1 MSFALSKE
9 QKMVQKT
16 AREFARKELAEKA
29 AYRDQNQEYP
39 KDSLQKM
46 AELGLLGMLVPE
58 EYSGEDMDTVS
69 YALALSEIA
78 YACASTA
85 VIMSVHNSICCG
97 SLVRFGSQEQKEKFL
112 VPMARGD
119 FIASFALSEPEAGSD
134 PASMTTTAS
143 KGHGEYILNGTK
155 RWISGGT
162 TSELFIILAKTD
174 PEAGHKGVSAFLV
187 TRDMPGFKTGRKEDK
202 MGLRASDTTDLILD
216 NCHVPAENLLGQEG
230 EGFKIAMSGLD
241 DGRIGIAAQSLG
253 VGQAA
258 LDLSVKYAK
267 QRVQFGQPIAEN
279 QGLRWMIAD
288 MALDVEAARSLIFSA
303 AAKKDRGERC
313 SKEVSMAKLYASEM
327 ANRVTAQAVQIHG
340 GYGYTK
346 EFEVERLYRDARVFT
361 IYEGTSQ
368 IQKIVIANEV
378 LGDKKKKKK

>member
-1 MSFALSKE
+1 DK
-9 QKMVQKT
+9 
-16 AREFARKELAEKA
+16 
-29 AYRDQNQEYP
+29 
-39 KDSLQKM
+39 
-46 AELGLLGMLVPE
+46 
-58 EYSGEDMDTVS
+58 
-69 YALALSEIA
+69 
-78 YACASTA
+78 
-85 VIMSVHNSICCG
+85 
-97 SLVRFGSQEQKEKFL
+97 
-112 VPMARGD
+112 
-119 FIASFALSEPEAGSD
+119 
-134 PASMTTTAS
+134 
-143 KGHGEYILNGTK
+143 EYILNGTK
-155 RWISGGT
+155 RWISGGA

-174 PEAGHKGVSAFLV
+174 PDAGHKGISAFLV

-216 NCHVPAENLLGQEG
+216 SCRVPAENLLGQEG

-267 QRVQFGQPIAEN
+267 QRVQFGKPIAEN

-303 AAKKDRGERC
+303 AAKKDRGEKC
-313 SKEVSMAKLYASEM
+313 SKEASMAKLYASEM
-327 ANRVTAQAVQIHG
+327 ANRVTGQAVQIHG

-346 EFEVERLYRDARVFT
+346 EFAVERLYRDARVFT

-368 IQKIVIANEV
+368 IQKIVIANEL
-378 LGDKKKKKK
+378 LGGKKKKK

>member
-1 MSFALSKE
+1 MSFALSQE

-29 AYRDQNQEYP
+29 ALRDQNQEYP
-39 KDSLQKM
+39 ADSLQKM

-58 EYSGEDMDTVS
+58 EYSGENMDTVS

-97 SLVRFGSQEQKEKFL
+97 SLVRFGTQEQKQKYL
-112 VPMARGD
+112 VPMAQGD

-143 KGHGEYILNGTK
+143 KEDNEYILNGTK
-155 RWISGGT
+155 RWISGGA

-174 PEAGHKGVSAFLV
+174 PDAGHKGISAFLV

-216 NCHVPAENLLGQEG
+216 SCRVPAENLLGQEG

-267 QRVQFGQPIAEN
+267 QRVQFGKPIAEN

-303 AAKKDRGERC
+303 AAKKDRGEKC
-313 SKEVSMAKLYASEM
+313 SKEASMAKLYASEM
-327 ANRVTAQAVQIHG
+327 ANRVTGQAVQIHG

-346 EFEVERLYRDARVFT
+346 EFAVERLYRDARVFT

-368 IQKIVIANEV
+368 IQKIVIANEL
-378 LGDKKKKKK
+378 LGGKKKKK

>member
-1 MSFALSKE
+1 MSLALSKE
-9 QKMVQKT
+9 QKLVQKT

-29 AYRDQNQEYP
+29 AERDQNQEYP
-39 KDSLQKM
+39 ADSLKKM

-78 YACASTA
+78 YSCASTA

-97 SLVRFGSQEQKEKFL
+97 SLVRFGTQEQKQKYL
-112 VPMARGD
+112 VPMAQGD

-134 PASMTTTAS
+134 PASMSSTAS
-143 KGHGEYILNGTK
+143 KGDKEYILNGTK
-155 RWISGGT
+155 RWISGGA

-202 MGLRASDTTDLILD
+202 MGLRASDTTDIILD
-216 NCHVPAENLLGQEG
+216 NCRVPAENLLGREG

-241 DGRIGIAAQSLG
+241 DGRLGIAAQSLG

-258 LDLSVKYAK
+258 LDHSVKYAK
-267 QRVQFGQPIAEN
+267 QREQFGKPIAEN

-288 MALDVEAARSLIFSA
+288 MAMDVEAARSLLFSA

-313 SKEVSMAKLYASEM
+313 SKEASMAKLYASEM
-327 ANRVTAQAVQIHG
+327 ANRVTGQAVQIHG

-378 LGDKKKKKK
+378 LGDKKKKK

>member
-1 MSFALSKE
+1 MSFALNKQ
-9 QKMVQKT
+9 QKMVQQT
-16 AREFARKELAEKA
+16 AREFARKELAPKA
-29 AYRDQNQEYP
+29 AQRDQDQEYP
-39 KDSLQKM
+39 ADSLEKM

-58 EYSGEDMDTVS
+58 KYSGQNMDTVS
-69 YALALSEIA
+69 YALALAEIA

-97 SLVRFGSQEQKEKFL
+97 SLVRFGSQEQKQKYL
-112 VPMARGD
+112 LPMAQGEY
-119 FIASFALSEPEAGSD
+119 IASFALSEPEAGSD
-134 PASMTTTAS
+134 AASMSTTAS
-143 KGHGEYILNGTK
+143 KEDQKYLLNGTK
-155 RWISGGT
+155 RWISGGA

-174 PEAGHKGVSAFLV
+174 PEVGHKGVSAFLV
-187 TRDMPGFKTGRKEDK
+187 SRDMPGFKTGRKEDK

-216 NCHVPAENLLGQEG
+216 NCRVPAENLLGQEG

-267 QRVQFGQPIAEN
+267 QRVQFGKPIAEN

-288 MALDVEAARSLIFSA
+288 MALDVQAARSLIFSA

-313 SKEVSMAKLYASEM
+313 SKEASMAKLYASEM
-327 ANRVTAQAVQIHG
+327 ANRVTGQAVQIHG

-368 IQKIVIANEV
+368 IQKVVIANEI
-378 LGDKKKKKK
+378 LGGRKKK

>member
-29 AYRDQNQEYP
+29 AHRDQNQEYP
-39 KDSLQKM
+39 ADSLHKM

-58 EYSGEDMDTVS
+58 EYSGENMDTVS

-97 SLVRFGSQEQKEKFL
+97 SLVRFGTQEQKQKYL

-143 KGHGEYILNGTK
+143 KGDNEYILSGTK
-155 RWISGGT
+155 RWISGGA

-174 PEAGHKGVSAFLV
+174 PDAGHKGVSAFLV

-216 NCHVPAENLLGQEG
+216 SCRVPAENLLGQEG

-267 QRVQFGQPIAEN
+267 QRVQFGKPIAEN

-303 AAKKDRGERC
+303 AAKKDRGEKC
-313 SKEVSMAKLYASEM
+313 SKEASMAKLYASEM
-327 ANRVTAQAVQIHG
+327 ANRVTGQAVQIHG

-368 IQKIVIANEV
+368 IQKIVIANEL
-378 LGDKKKKKK
+378 LGGKKKKK

>member
-1 MSFALSKE
+1 MSFALSQE

-29 AYRDQNQEYP
+29 ALRDQNQEYP
-39 KDSLQKM
+39 ADSLQKM

-58 EYSGEDMDTVS
+58 EYSGENMDTVS

-97 SLVRFGSQEQKEKFL
+97 SLVRFGTQEQKQKYL
-112 VPMARGD
+112 VPMAQGD

-143 KGHGEYILNGTK
+143 KEDNEYILNGTK
-155 RWISGGT
+155 RWISGGA

-174 PEAGHKGVSAFLV
+174 PDAGHKGVSAFLV

-216 NCHVPAENLLGQEG
+216 SCRVPAENLLGQEG

-267 QRVQFGQPIAEN
+267 QRVQFGKPIAEN

-303 AAKKDRGERC
+303 AAKKDRGEKC
-313 SKEVSMAKLYASEM
+313 SKEASMAKLYASEM
-327 ANRVTAQAVQIHG
+327 ANRVTGQAVQIHG

-346 EFEVERLYRDARVFT
+346 EFAVERLYRDARVFT

-368 IQKIVIANEV
+368 IQKIVIANEL
-378 LGDKKKKKK
+378 LGGKKKKK